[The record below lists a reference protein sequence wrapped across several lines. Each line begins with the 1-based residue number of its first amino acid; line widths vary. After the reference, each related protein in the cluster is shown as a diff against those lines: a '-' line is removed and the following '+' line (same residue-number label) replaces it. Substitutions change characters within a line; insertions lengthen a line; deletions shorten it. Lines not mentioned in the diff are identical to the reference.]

1 MGPLAA
7 AAKSA
12 LSPQEVL
19 ANMQFGAHLF
29 KGTRSI
35 RSITFVVMQADL
47 WQEGRVIL
55 EQKLAEFIVAK
66 SAVESVLSEHRVV
79 VGRVE
84 VVNKLAFLPTKQ
96 NEDNTFAH
104 CGTPPILR
112 EIILTACQ
120 VS

>member
-84 VVNKLAFLPTKQ
+84 VVNKLAFLPGLLVAADAFQ
-96 NEDNTFAH
+96 VILAEVQQIGRAH
-104 CGTPPILR
+104 
-112 EIILTACQ
+112 
-120 VS
+120 V